1 MASSCDGVAVTEQ
14 RQAHVADLKRVP
26 HANTMKSSLIG
37 GGGYMVIE
45 MGYCG
50 EGGIGRLKGMEKD
63 EWRWKRR
70 RKFGEGEEKGEIR

>member
-1 MASSCDGVAVTEQ
+1 
-14 RQAHVADLKRVP
+14 
-26 HANTMKSSLIG
+26 MKSSLIG